1 MSIAKYINK
10 SYSKLKLKRSTSL
23 KSHKSQCLQNQF
35 IPYFSITSIMNV
47 TTNAT
52 NSTCNDADSKA
63 AEEMYTHFSYWTEY
77 VIQSIIG
84 VAGIAANTVAIPVLC
99 SREMNSIFNRLLMFL
114 AIFDN
119 FFIICQ
125 MLEAHR
131 KMTNTNNLEAFNQAH
146 EYVFAYFLYEFHAFV
161 LCCSMYITVA
171 LALERYRAVWRP
183 IEYHNMIKGVNPWN
197 RVIMGYVLPVIVF
210 SLLFNIPKCFEI
222 KLQMY
227 PVSNIYQNDSIN
239 GTLQTTVNLTF
250 AVPTALRLNDIYVVV
265 YANLAKLTVQG
276 IIPFVSLSFLNYR
289 IYWVMIR
296 RRQLI
301 NRPTPKQPKVSET
314 EGTSMIK
321 QDGKGNSENSSAQRK
336 ANEAKQAFVLFIIV
350 LLYFICH
357 TPRFLINVHEFFNL
371 DLLKEGMEQMK
382 DGQEACDSFPVWA
395 LACTSVSHCLL
406 TLNSSSNF
414 YIYCFMC
421 STFRDVLCQW
431 VLRLCKFFSCL
442 CCNRIQP
449 FFTKKQNGTVNGSD
463 ATTIGLGTLETNINP
478 PTVKDTDTSNSRVCI
493 IHDNA
498 CSNNPDEISHVKFE
512 KAE

>member
-1 MSIAKYINK
+1 MYNIFYFRIV
-10 SYSKLKLKRSTSL
+10 LKMNISTNETIS
-23 KSHKSQCLQNQF
+23 N
-35 IPYFSITSIMNV
+35 
-47 TTNAT
+47 
-52 NSTCNDADSKA
+52 CNDAESKA

-131 KMTNTNNLEAFNQAH
+131 KMTNTNQYDKEVFNQAH

-183 IEYHNMIKGVNPWN
+183 VEYHNKIKGVNPWH
-197 RVIMGYVLPVIVF
+197 RVIVSYVLPVIVF

-222 KLQMY
+222 KLGVY
-227 PVSNIYQNDSIN
+227 PQPIYLNDSLN
-239 GTLQTTVNLTF
+239 GTVNLTF
-250 AVPTALRLNDIYVVV
+250 AMPTPLRLNHIYVVL

-301 NRPTPKQPKVSET
+301 NRPTPKKPTVSET
-314 EGTSMIK
+314 EGTAMMK
-321 QDGKGNSENSSAQRK
+321 QDRKGNSENSSAQRK

-357 TPRFLINVHEFFNL
+357 TPRFLINLHEFFNL
-371 DLLKEGMEQMK
+371 DLLKEGMEQMQ

-421 STFRDVLCQW
+421 STFRDVLRQW
-431 VLRLCKFFSCL
+431 FLRLCKFFSCL

-449 FFTKKQNGTVNGSD
+449 FFTKKENVTINGKE
-463 ATTIGLGTLETNINP
+463 ATTIGLGTLETNLNTPTIKEGDTANSHAFVIN
-478 PTVKDTDTSNSRVCI
+478 DNSCP
-493 IHDNA
+493 
-498 CSNNPDEISHVKFE
+498 NNPDEISQVKME

>member
-1 MSIAKYINK
+1 
-10 SYSKLKLKRSTSL
+10 
-23 KSHKSQCLQNQF
+23 
-35 IPYFSITSIMNV
+35 MN
-47 TTNAT
+47 TTNNIT
-52 NSTCNDADSKA
+52 NSTVCDAASKA
-63 AEEMYTHFSYWTEY
+63 ADEMFITQFSYWTEY
-77 VIQSIIG
+77 VIQSVIG

-131 KMTNTNNLEAFNQAH
+131 KQTNTQYEYDEEVFNQAH
-146 EYVFAYFLYEFHAFV
+146 EYVFAYFLFEFHAFV

-183 IEYHNMIKGVNPWN
+183 VEYHNKIKGVNPWN
-197 RVIMGYVLPVIVF
+197 RVIMGYVLPVIVY

-222 KLQMY
+222 KLGVY
-227 PVSNIYQNDSIN
+227 PQPIYLNNSLN
-239 GTLQTTVNLTF
+239 GTVNLTF
-250 AVPTALRLNDIYVVV
+250 AMPTDLRLNHIYVVV

-301 NRPTPKQPKVSET
+301 NRPTPKQPTVSEI
-314 EGTSMIK
+314 EGTSMMK
-321 QDGKGNSENSSAQRK
+321 QDGKGKSENSSAQRK

-371 DLLKEGMEQMK
+371 DLLKEGMEQAK
-382 DGQEACDSFPVWA
+382 DGQEGCDSFPVWA

-421 STFRDVLCQW
+421 STFRDVLRQW
-431 VLRLCKFFSCL
+431 VLRLCKFCSCL

-449 FFTKKQNGTVNGSD
+449 FFKRKENGTVNGKD
-463 ATTIGLGTLETNINP
+463 PTTIGLGTLETNLNTPEVNDGNTTDSRAYILH
-478 PTVKDTDTSNSRVCI
+478 DTS
-493 IHDNA
+493 
-498 CSNNPDEISHVKFE
+498 CSNNPDEISQVKFAKTE
-512 KAE
+512 